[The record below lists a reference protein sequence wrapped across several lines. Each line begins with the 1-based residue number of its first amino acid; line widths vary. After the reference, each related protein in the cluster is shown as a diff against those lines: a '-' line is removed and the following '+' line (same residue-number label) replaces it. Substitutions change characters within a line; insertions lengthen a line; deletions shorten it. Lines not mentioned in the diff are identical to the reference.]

1 MECPHVTL
9 ESKRSH
15 AYQAKR
21 RKKNNVLIQYIQYMF
36 GKLVCDFTWL
46 PEKVINATNATAKEK
61 IPFNKYFKNVNTT
74 KDKTKIKLYF

>member
-1 MECPHVTL
+1 MHVKQK
-9 ESKRSH
+9 EEKN
-15 AYQAKR
+15 
-21 RKKNNVLIQYIQYMF
+21 NNVLIQYMF

-46 PEKVINATNATAKEK
+46 PEKVINATTATAKEK

>member
-1 MECPHVTL
+1 MHIKQKE
-9 ESKRSH
+9 EE
-15 AYQAKR
+15 
-21 RKKNNVLIQYIQYMF
+21 KNNVLIQYMF